1 MTSKQ
6 RAYLRGLA
14 NTMEPIFQ
22 VGKGGI
28 SEVLIEQLDNAIEA
42 RELIKITVLETAP
55 GSAKELAVQI
65 ANSTNSEVVQ
75 TIGNKITLFRQKK
88 KIANL
93 NFNKV
98 FEAKKFVEA
107 IPFRMFS
114 TNFIYNSDFSV
125 DKCKKKCYYINCS

>member
-88 KIANL
+88 K
-93 NFNKV
+93 K
-98 FEAKKFVEA
+98 
-107 IPFRMFS
+107 
-114 TNFIYNSDFSV
+114 
-125 DKCKKKCYYINCS
+125 